1 MDRRTLDSTLMYFV
15 VKSTQTVNR
24 YEKAGTTYVSCYDP
38 SLRAHVIAALHKQWS
53 AKFNSLEESV

>member
-1 MDRRTLDSTLMYFV
+1 MYFV

-24 YEKAGTTYVSCYDP
+24 YEKAGTTYVNCYDP